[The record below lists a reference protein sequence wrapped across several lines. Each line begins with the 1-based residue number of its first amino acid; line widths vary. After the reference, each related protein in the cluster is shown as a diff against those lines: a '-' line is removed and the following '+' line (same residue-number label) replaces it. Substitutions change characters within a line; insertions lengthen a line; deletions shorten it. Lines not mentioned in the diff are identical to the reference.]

1 MLLALFI
8 ALAADV
14 QDLGGFQAEL
24 ADLAGPTGAVFA
36 PDGRVLVAESYRD
49 RVVVFDAERHR
60 VLDVGRRGV
69 EPGALS
75 DPHGLAL
82 APSGELFVAD
92 TGNDRV
98 SVFRLD
104 GTFVRVIGVRGGGP
118 GAFRSPLGV
127 AVDAKKL
134 YVADTGNHRVQVF
147 DHEGHFERSFGA
159 FGGASGELRFPH
171 DLDVAADG
179 RIFVADTDNHRIA
192 VFDAAGQALFTWGV
206 FGPFQGQLASPT
218 CVRVQG
224 ERVHVADRDNHR
236 IEVFDRA
243 GKRVHGFGIHALLP
257 HEGAGKLHYPD
268 GLAVAPDGARML
280 VVEGFEDRAQFFG
293 PITASER
300 ALTAGQERNTASHFG
315 GALDAAGVLLAAVE
329 PSAPGIVV
337 YDTTLAEPVEIT
349 RWSGYGERVAQFV
362 RPDAI
367 ELSPDARHVYV
378 ADPGNARL
386 LDYLV
391 DRPAGE
397 PLKYDPALA
406 RLSLALDLRKVPEL
420 AKDDPDLVPNP
431 IALECGPDGHV
442 FVLDAASQRVV
453 EFTAELAYV
462 GGFDACLEITNG
474 SSSIVATNPMGPVDL
489 ALDGEGRVLV
499 LDALARTVRRYDR
512 RAPKLETFGFAGR
525 IDLDGECIRPAGI
538 ACAPDGSGWISDEA
552 KDVVLHL
559 DARKAFVHEPGW
571 VLGALGKHGLARG
584 EFTKPRGLALD
595 PQGRLVVLDW
605 GNHRGQTFAPDGS
618 FVSAFGSRA
627 YLQVMRPK
635 PVAPRKD

>member
-1 MLLALFI
+1 MLLALLFS
-8 ALAADV
+8 LAADV

-49 RVVVFDAERHR
+49 RVVVFDAERHP
-60 VLDVGRRGV
+60 LAELGRRGV

-147 DHEGHFERSFGA
+147 DHEGHFERAFGG

-171 DLDVAADG
+171 DLDVADDG
-179 RIFVADTDNHRIA
+179 RLYVADTDNHRIA
-192 VFDAAGQALFTWGV
+192 VFDATGKALFTWGV

-218 CVRVQG
+218 CVRVR
-224 ERVHVADRDNHR
+224 ENRVHVADRDNHR

-268 GLAVAPDGARML
+268 GLALAPDGTRVL
-280 VVEGFEDRAQFFG
+280 VVEGFEDRAQLFG
-293 PITASER
+293 PIGASER
-300 ALTAGQERNTASHFG
+300 AATAAQERNTASHFG

-362 RPDAI
+362 RPSAI
-367 ELSPDARHVYV
+367 ELSPDARDVYV
-378 ADPGNARL
+378 ADAGNARL
-386 LDYLV
+386 LDYRV

-406 RLSLALDLRKVPEL
+406 RLALALDLRKLEAVRWRDEPEL
-420 AKDDPDLVPNP
+420 VPDPV
-431 IALECGPDGHV
+431 ALECAPGGALLVLDAATRRVLEFDSDLSFRFAFVATHDTNTVAGLPGHHWNEPSRPVDLAVSPKGDLV
-442 FVLDAASQRVV
+442 FVLDALAACVRVFDRAGKPTR
-453 EFTAELAYV
+453 EFGTHGE
-462 GGFDACLEITNG
+462 G
-474 SSSIVATNPMGPVDL
+474 
-489 ALDGEGRVLV
+489 DGELV
-499 LDALARTVRRYDR
+499 
-512 RAPKLETFGFAGR
+512 
-525 IDLDGECIRPAGI
+525 RPAGI
-538 ACAPDGSGWISDEA
+538 VCAPDGSVWVSDEA
-552 KDVVLHL
+552 RSRVLHF
-559 DARKAFVHEPGW
+559 DAKGAF
-571 VLGALGKHGLARG
+571 LGTLGKPGFARG
-584 EFTKPRGLALD
+584 EFAKPRGLALD

>member
-1 MLLALFI
+1 MLLALLFS
-8 ALAADV
+8 LAADV

-49 RVVVFDAERHR
+49 RVVVFDAERHP
-60 VLDVGRRGV
+60 LAELGRRGV

-192 VFDAAGQALFTWGV
+192 VFGAAGQALFTWGV

-431 IALECGPDGHV
+431 IALECAPDGHV

-453 EFTAELAYV
+453 EFTAELKFV
-462 GGFDACLEITNG
+462 GAFSPFA
-474 SSSIVATNPMGPVDL
+474 SFGPRAASRRPIDL
-489 ALDGEGRVLV
+489 AVDEEGRVLV
-499 LDALARTVRRYDR
+499 LDELAGRVHVYDR
-512 RAPKLETFGFAGR
+512 TPE
-525 IDLDGECIRPAGI
+525 LDGFVYVSGYGAYGDGESELIRPAGI
-538 ACAPDGSGWISDEA
+538 ACAPDGRMWISDEA
-552 KDVVLHL
+552 RNRVLHF
-559 DARKAFVHEPGW
+559 DAKGTF
-571 VLGALGKHGLARG
+571 LGALGKPGLARG

-635 PVAPRKD
+635 PVAPKKD